1 MAQRHVLMMLAAA
14 ATSFLEG
21 ESDRTETG
29 SAKTIGRGPD
39 RRRRARA
46 DASIRRTGV
55 EKTPVVTRALNK
67 LAIENAG

>member
-29 SAKTIGRGPD
+29 SARVIGVDPD
-39 RRRRARA
+39 RRRRTRA
-46 DASIRRTGV
+46 DASIRKTGV

>member
-21 ESDRTETG
+21 ESDRTETR
-29 SAKTIGRGPD
+29 SAKVVGIDPD
-39 RRRRARA
+39 WRRRTRA

-55 EKTPVVTRALNK
+55 EKTPVVTGAANL